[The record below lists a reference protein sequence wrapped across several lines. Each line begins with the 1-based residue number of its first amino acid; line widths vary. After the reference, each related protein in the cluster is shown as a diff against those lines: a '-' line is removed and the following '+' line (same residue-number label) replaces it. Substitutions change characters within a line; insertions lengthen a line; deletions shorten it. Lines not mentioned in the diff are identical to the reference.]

1 MERAETD
8 EGAARRARLL
18 ELVRGCV
25 AEGTVTLAS
34 GNTSDFYV
42 DGRLVTLTGE
52 GSSLL
57 AEEILLRAGALG
69 VSALAGPTT
78 GACPMVTAA
87 GLLAHQRGLSL
98 KLSYVR
104 AAPKGHGLQ
113 KSVEGPPLQAEDSVL
128 MLEDVI
134 TSGGSVVRAVER
146 LQEDTGARVVEVW
159 CIVDR
164 EAGGAAALAAAGIP
178 FRALFTR
185 SQVKA

>member
-1 MERAETD
+1 MESE
-8 EGAARRARLL
+8 ARRARLL

-34 GNTSDFYV
+34 GRTSDFYV

-52 GSSLL
+52 GSCLL
-57 AEEILLRAGALG
+57 AEETLARASELN

-87 GLLAHQRGLSL
+87 GVLAHQRGRAL
-98 KLSYVR
+98 KLCYVR
-104 AAPKGHGLQ
+104 AAPKGHGLE
-113 KSVEGPPLQAEDSVL
+113 KAVEGPALTPGERVL

-146 LQEDTGARVVEVW
+146 LQADTGAQVVEVL

-164 EAGGAAALAAAGIP
+164 EAGGAEALAAAGIP
-178 FRALFTR
+178 LRALFTR
-185 SQVKA
+185 SQVKPAKP